1 MDTVIT
7 VSPLDAGKRLYELL
21 LSLGHPFFAPCGGK
35 GTCGKCRVELLEGVL
50 LDAAGKPIV
59 PDEKGQVLSCRAY
72 ISDTGCRVR
81 LPSLS
86 GGGLTAPTDS
96 PFTASTRF
104 DVALDIGTTTLAAA
118 LVDPDSG
125 AVLKTA
131 SSLNPEAPFGAD
143 VMSRIVACREG
154 KLTLMQ
160 SLLISEISSLM
171 KKLIGEKGRISRLY
185 AVGNPTMMHIFL
197 GISPEGMGQ
206 YPFTP
211 AFTST
216 EYRKGSALSLPCE
229 EVVVLPCASAFI
241 GSDVMAGAYY
251 IGMAHTEKNVVLFDI
266 GTNGE
271 IFFSDGK
278 RLYAASCAAGPALE
292 GARISSGMGGV
303 GGAVSSVRKVD
314 GVYRYTTVE
323 DKEAIGICGAGL
335 CDLVAV
341 LLDEGIIDEGG
352 YLEDTYRLTGVHEAE
367 GKQAPLAPTAVTLTA
382 GDVRE
387 LQLAKSAL
395 RAGLETLLHEAN
407 ATSSSLS
414 ALYLA
419 GGLGYYLSPE
429 SARRIGMLSDG
440 ISRVIQPVGNAAL
453 LGAVKALCED
463 GAIEDIEALCRRVT
477 TVDLNQSAV
486 FSDLFMEYMFF
497 PE

>member
-1 MDTVIT
+1 MDTEIT
-7 VSPLDAGKRLYELL
+7 VSLLDAGKRLYDLL
-21 LSLGHPFFAPCGGK
+21 LSRGHPFFAPCGGK
-35 GTCGKCRVELLEGVL
+35 GICGKCRVTLLEGVL
-50 LDAAGKPIV
+50 LDAKGEPIL
-59 PDEKGQVLSCRAY
+59 PDENGEVLSCHAY
-72 ISDTGCRVR
+72 VSDTGCRIR

-86 GGGLTAPTDS
+86 GGGLTATTS
-96 PFTASTRF
+96 CGNFASERF

-131 SSLNPEAPFGAD
+131 SALNPEAPFGAD
-143 VMSRIVACREG
+143 VMSRIDACREG
-154 KLTLMQ
+154 KLALMQ
-160 SLLISEISSLM
+160 SLLLSAVGSLM
-171 KKLIGEKGRISRLY
+171 KELTEGKGKISRLY
-185 AVGNPTMMHIFL
+185 AVGNPTMTHIFL

-211 AFTST
+211 AFLST
-216 EYRKGSALSLPCE
+216 EYRKGEALSLPCE
-229 EVVVLPCASAFI
+229 DVVVLPAASAFI
-241 GSDVMAGAYY
+241 GSDVTVGAYY
-251 IGMAHTEKNVVLFDI
+251 LGMKNAEKTVLFDI

-271 IFFSDGK
+271 ILFADGDS
-278 RLYAASCAAGPALE
+278 LYATSCAAGPALE

-303 GGAVSSVRKVD
+303 AGAVSSVQKVD

-335 CDLVAV
+335 CDLIAE
-341 LLDEGIIDEGG
+341 LLRDGIIDESG
-352 YLEDTYRLTGVHEAE
+352 YLEDTYRLTGEH
-367 GKQAPLAPTAVTLTA
+367 KTQDRIAPSAPTSVTLTA

-395 RAGLETLLHEAN
+395 RAGLEALLSEAN
-407 ATSSSLS
+407 VSPSSLT

-429 SARRIGMLSDG
+429 SAERIGMFSED

-453 LGAVKALCED
+453 LGAVKALCEKD
-463 GAIEDIEALCRRVT
+463 AIEEIEALCRRVT
-477 TVDLNQSAV
+477 TLDLNKSAV
-486 FSDLFMEYMFF
+486 FSELFMEYMLF
-497 PE
+497 PEE